1 MIDRLAKT
9 LLMRG
14 LQGLRGG
21 SLEIIDGERTHW
33 FGEYSHALRATI
45 VVHHQRFFR
54 RVLLQG
60 EIGAGDSYMDGDWSS
75 PDLVALV
82 QLAVRN
88 IDRIESS
95 HWPMSALGRWKNF
108 RFHLGRKNTV
118 RGSKANIAHHY
129 DLGNEFYR
137 LFLDRNLIYSCGV
150 FRDPEDTLEAAQ
162 NHKLSLICERLGLA
176 PGDHVL
182 EIGTGWG
189 GFALYASQMY
199 GCRVT
204 TTTISEEQYR
214 YAKSRFARAGK
225 AGERITLLRQD
236 YRKLAGQ
243 YDKIASIEMF
253 EAVGLAHYDD
263 FFAACDRLLVPGG
276 AMCLQTITMN
286 DRRFHDYVRNCDWIQ
301 KRIFPGAE
309 LASVPE
315 ILFSL
320 ARSTKMRLAE
330 LEEIGLHYAETLKE
344 WRLRFLGQLDRVKH
358 LGFDDQFARM
368 WEYYLAYCEGAFR
381 EQYIGDV
388 QLLLRKS
395 GTAKGTSTTRPLET
409 YAPIPGTIESHPR
422 FSDSQ

>member
-1 MIDRLAKT
+1 MIAGLAKS

-21 SLEIIDGERTHW
+21 SLEIIDGERTHG
-33 FGEYSHALRATI
+33 FGEHSNPLRATI
-45 VVHHQRFFR
+45 VVHNERFFR

-88 IDRIESS
+88 LERIERS
-95 HWPMSALGRWKNF
+95 HGLVSALGRWRNF
-108 RFHLGRKNTV
+108 RFHIGRKNTL

-150 FRDPEDTLEAAQ
+150 FRQPDDTLEAAQ
-162 NHKLSLICERLGLA
+162 NHKLSLICERLDLA
-176 PGDHVL
+176 PNDHLL

-204 TTTISEEQYR
+204 TTTISEEQHS
-214 YAKSRFARAGK
+214 YAKNRFARAGK

-236 YRKLAGQ
+236 YRELQGQ
-243 YDKIASIEMF
+243 FDKIASIEMF

-263 FFAACDRLLVPGG
+263 FFSACDRLLVPGG

-286 DRRFHDYVRNCDWIQ
+286 DRRFYDYVQNCDWIQ

-320 ARSTKMRLAE
+320 ARSTTMRMTE

-344 WRLRFLGQLDRVKH
+344 WRLRFLDQADNAKQ
-358 LGFDDQFARM
+358 LGFDDRFTRM
-368 WEYYLAYCEGAFR
+368 WEYYLAYCEGAFL

-388 QLLLRKS
+388 QILLQKS
-395 GTAKGTSTTRPLET
+395 QKAKELNATHPLEQVT
-409 YAPIPGTIESHPR
+409 PAAAGIESPPQ
-422 FSDSQ
+422 FSGSR